1 MHMGKSFRSDD
12 LNQGLLLA
20 PSLHDWL
27 PEKHLARFLV
37 DVVEALDLSAIY
49 ASYEAGDGRGQ
60 AAYAP
65 EMMVRVL
72 LYGYA
77 TGTYSSRKIEVR
89 TYEDVAFR
97 YLSAD
102 QHPDHD
108 TIATFRKR
116 HLKALAELFT
126 QALLLCEKAG
136 LVKLGHVA
144 LDGTKIKANASKHK
158 AMSYDRMGE
167 TEQRLK
173 QEIDALLKQA
183 DEADAAEDAQ
193 YGKGKRGDE
202 LPEELARRE
211 SRLKKLQEAKAALEE
226 EARQKAEEQRAA
238 TEARHA
244 AQPVPVPHA
253 SVTAPTQATEP
264 DQPEPQQALPKAKAQ
279 RNFTDPESRIM
290 PDGANKGSF
299 LQGYNAQIA
308 VDAKRQIIV
317 AADLT
322 QQTNDRQ
329 QLLPM
334 LDQVR
339 QNMGRNPDR
348 VSADAG
354 YYSEANVTAESVAG
368 IDLYIATGRSKHGAV
383 IETTSGSPPPKAT
396 AREAMSHK
404 LRIEEGRSVYKMRK
418 AIVEPVFGQIKER
431 RGFRRFSLRGL
442 DNVRSEWRLVCLTAN
457 LLKLFRFGGTPE
469 SRLKANQTPFRL
481 PDAFASETSIH
492 TGSVRLPDRH
502 SPLSLA
508 VHLHRRKYQISPA
521 NPLSPTD
528 S

>member
-1 MHMGKSFRSDD
+1 MGRSFRADD
-12 LNQGLLLA
+12 LNQALLLP

-37 DVVEALDLSAIY
+37 DVVELLDLGAIY
-49 ASYEAGDGRGQ
+49 ASYEAKDSRGQ

-65 EMMVRVL
+65 EMMLRLL
-72 LYGYA
+72 LYGYSV
-77 TGTYSSRKIEVR
+77 GVYSSRKIENR

-108 TIATFRKR
+108 TIAEFRKR
-116 HLKALAELFT
+116 HLQALAGLFT

-144 LDGTKIKANASKHK
+144 IDGTKIKANASKHR

-183 DEADAAEDAQ
+183 DETDAAEDAQ

-202 LPEELARRE
+202 LPDELARRE
-211 SRLKKLQEAKAALEE
+211 SRLAKLQKAKAELEQ
-226 EARQKAEEQRAA
+226 EARQKAEVQRA
-238 TEARHA
+238 EAEAKLAERR
-244 AQPVPVPHA
+244 AQEEQTGKKPRGR
-253 SVTAPTQATEP
+253 
-264 DQPEPQQALPKAKAQ
+264 EPQLPAPELAVPEAKAQ
-279 RNFTDPESRIM
+279 RNFTDSESRIM

-299 LQGYNAQIA
+299 VQGYNAQIA
-308 VDAKRQIIV
+308 VDAQTQIIV

-322 QQTNDRQ
+322 QQTNDSQ
-329 QLLPM
+329 QLIPM
-334 LDQVR
+334 LEQVET
-339 QNMGRNPDR
+339 NMGRKPDA

-354 YYSEANVTAESVAG
+354 YWSETNAIDPAVAE
-368 IDLYIATGRSKHGAV
+368 IDLHVATGRIKHGEV
-383 IETTSGSPPPKAT
+383 IETASGPPPENAT
-396 AREAMSHK
+396 AKQAMAHK
-404 LRIEEGRSVYKMRK
+404 LRTEAGRATYKMRK

-442 DNVRSEWRLVCLTAN
+442 TNVRAEWKLVCATAN
-457 LLKLFRFGGTPE
+457 LLKLFHYGV
-469 SRLKANQTPFRL
+469 L
-481 PDAFASETSIH
+481 PAA
-492 TGSVRLPDRH
+492 
-502 SPLSLA
+502 A
-508 VHLHRRKYQISPA
+508 
-521 NPLSPTD
+521 
-528 S
+528 